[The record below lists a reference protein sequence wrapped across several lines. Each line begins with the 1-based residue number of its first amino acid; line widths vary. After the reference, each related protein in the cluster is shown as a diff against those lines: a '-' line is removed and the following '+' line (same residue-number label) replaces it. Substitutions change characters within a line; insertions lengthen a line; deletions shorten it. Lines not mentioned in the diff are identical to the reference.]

1 MECWNHGNNPGY
13 GIGFF
18 QFFERRDPRHFLA
31 TFQRYLEITIVL
43 KDCVI
48 SMFAGNTFTPAATE
62 TFSAAPAVR
71 GGAEYRPGQ
80 SIGAGWTS

>member
-18 QFFERRDPRHFLA
+18 QSFERRDPRHFLA